1 MPHIAFAV
9 QEMREQVN
17 SLQADK
23 ADLEARI
30 SQLEQQL
37 EHERDERAKKQYEG
51 YEADKITG
59 TAMVSKA
66 IQTAPVISTEEPK
79 IVSNKAIQTAPVIST
94 EEPKIVSNTT
104 EELTPVHPSALTL
117 FKSKKG
123 KAQYQVNYQGETTL
137 MTRKEFREKFPGE
150 KPPTYTPESTVRKS
164 LGNKIRRRISQKFRD
179 QKNDNKK
186 RSSINLGHATG
197 NPPPITELRKTR
209 TIKNLMIFFMKKYM
223 EKGEDGLPVKMD
235 NDPEVTDDEYE
246 ERVKEEYRRKPKDY
260 ELLLMKSIRSE
271 NSQKRKRKNPEEE
284 AAENKKKRSPAR
296 AGEKG
301 NESGILA
308 SGMTKSSKNFF
319 TKNPEAAPVRV
330 RNKRT
335 ATAVRA
341 NQPTEENILDNCS
354 GMDNSRSTGTKKQV
368 EMPQY
373 KEISE
378 RDSWITNFEEYF
390 PDLDNFS
397 SLDDS
402 IQLSNNWIK
411 EEDNKTGKR

>member
-186 RSSINLGHATG
+186 RSSINLGHTTG
-197 NPPPITELRKTR
+197 NPPPITELRKTHEQLR
-209 TIKNLMIFFMKKYM
+209 T
-223 EKGEDGLPVKMD
+223 
-235 NDPEVTDDEYE
+235 
-246 ERVKEEYRRKPKDY
+246 
-260 ELLLMKSIRSE
+260 S
-271 NSQKRKRKNPEEE
+271 
-284 AAENKKKRSPAR
+284 
-296 AGEKG
+296 
-301 NESGILA
+301 
-308 SGMTKSSKNFF
+308 
-319 TKNPEAAPVRV
+319 
-330 RNKRT
+330 
-335 ATAVRA
+335 
-341 NQPTEENILDNCS
+341 
-354 GMDNSRSTGTKKQV
+354 
-368 EMPQY
+368 
-373 KEISE
+373 
-378 RDSWITNFEEYF
+378 
-390 PDLDNFS
+390 
-397 SLDDS
+397 
-402 IQLSNNWIK
+402 
-411 EEDNKTGKR
+411 